1 MDLPDFLGIGALK
14 AGTSY
19 LDAMLRGHPE
29 VGLPPAVKEV
39 EFFNRHFDRGSEWYT
54 RQFRGAEDR
63 VRGEISPQY
72 LFDARAAGRIRDL
85 VPDVR
90 LIVSVRNPVERA
102 YSQYKHWAQETAY
115 RGSFEDFLTDH
126 PGAVARGRY
135 LPQLRP
141 YLDRFSREQILVI
154 VFEELVGRPDT
165 MAAVYRFI
173 GADPQYRE
181 EPSGQ
186 KGRSSPP
193 PQPPRAAQAV
203 NVSAPPRFHG
213 SYVASKRVSRWIQD
227 RGGTR
232 IIAAAKRAGIDRV
245 FGSKGEGPAFAPLLP
260 DTARRLADTYA
271 GDVDALS
278 RFLGRDLGPMWSTT

>member
-39 EFFNRHFDRGSEWYT
+39 EFFNRHFDRGPEWYG
-54 RQFRGAEDR
+54 RQFRGAEGL

-90 LIVSVRNPVERA
+90 LVVSVRDPVERA

-154 VFEELVGRPDT
+154 VFEELVGQPGTT
-165 MAAVYRFI
+165 MAGVYRFI
-173 GADPQYRE
+173 GVDPLYRPARAD
-181 EPSGQ
+181 
-186 KGRSSPP
+186 
-193 PQPPRAAQAV
+193 QAV

-213 SYVASKRVSRWIQD
+213 SYVASKRVSRWVQD

-245 FGSKGEGPAFAPLLP
+245 FGSKGEGAAFAPLLP
-260 DTARRLADTYA
+260 ATARRLADTYA
-271 GDVDALS
+271 GDNDALS
-278 RFLGRDLGPMWSTT
+278 RFLGRDLRSMWST